1 MGATDRTIRMMD
13 RLASCFDD
21 VRCPELI
28 EHQVVTLV
36 GQRVFGIASHAHRAV
51 AVRSDLRQ
59 EFCDIRVR
67 GWAIAPDIASVAD
80 IERGVM
86 VTITQTGSF
95 AELAFAL
102 ADVVDR
108 QTTIPAAKKRGR
120 SRLQAARAEACASL
134 PGVLLNRRNLFR
146 PCSIYSAWPRP
157 PDRRSPSSLRRRAIS
172 LCSST
177 VNAVFSVTTLESA
190 PSS

>member
-1 MGATDRTIRMMD
+1 MAGSRCGASTAAGSAFGARAGI
-13 RLASCFDD
+13 ASF
-21 VRCPELI
+21 RC
-28 EHQVVTLV
+28 TW
-36 GQRVFGIASHAHRAV
+36 ASHAHRAV